1 MTVADF
7 QHDINQR
14 RKAELEAHG
23 FEFAINADGYEVRF
37 KGDFVGG
44 ASVLLPRSKPLHWKH
59 RCANLRDNLGS
70 AVSLALRSSQAN
82 LQRTLTQ

>member
-1 MTVADF
+1 
-7 QHDINQR
+7 
-14 RKAELEAHG
+14 
-23 FEFAINADGYEVRF
+23 VRF

-44 ASVLLPRSKPLHWKH
+44 ASVLLPRSNPLHWKH
-59 RCANLRDNLGS
+59 RRANLRDNLGS